1 MNIYVYKF
9 YQCIFRTKAK
19 RFSTIFGSEIE
30 AFCLIFADGM
40 VFGAMIFFSVV
51 VFSSISISPLTHF
64 SINHKLHSRAYGTFC
79 FQRSGPALDV

>member
-9 YQCIFRTKAK
+9 NQCIFRTKAK

-40 VFGAMIFFSVV
+40 VLGAMIFFSVV
-51 VFSSISISPLTHF
+51 VFSSISPLTHF
-64 SINHKLHSRAYGTFC
+64 SINHKLHSRAYGTVC
-79 FQRSGPALDV
+79 FQRSGPALNV